1 MMLAVV
7 SSWLGY
13 LAWNLCSRRLPVSLT
28 GQMVVFET
36 LFALLYGFIYS
47 QRIPDL
53 QETAAI
59 LLLLGGVLVTV
70 HYHQLSRRGYSGN
83 SPEVKGS

>member
-1 MMLAVV
+1 
-7 SSWLGY
+7 
-13 LAWNLCSRRLPVSLT
+13 
-28 GQMVVFET
+28 
-36 LFALLYGFIYS
+36 ALLYGFIYS

-70 HYHQLSRRGYSGN
+70 HYHQLSRRGYAGN

>member
-36 LFALLYGFIYS
+36 LSRCYMVLSIHSAF
-47 QRIPDL
+47 RIW

-70 HYHQLSRRGYSGN
+70 HYHQLSRRGYAGN

>member
-1 MMLAVV
+1 MAGISGVESLFPA
-7 SSWLGY
+7 SSGITDR
-13 LAWNLCSRRLPVSLT
+13 AD
-28 GQMVVFET
+28 GGFET

-70 HYHQLSRRGYSGN
+70 HYHQLSRRGYAGN

>member
-1 MMLAVV
+1 MGSCAAP
-7 SSWLGY
+7 SAKGDDKFITTDY
-13 LAWNLCSRRLPVSLT
+13 LQQCR
-28 GQMVVFET
+28 
-36 LFALLYGFIYS
+36 FIYS

-70 HYHQLSRRGYSGN
+70 HYHQLSRRGYAGN

>member
-70 HYHQLSRRGYSGN
+70 HYYQLSRRGYAGN